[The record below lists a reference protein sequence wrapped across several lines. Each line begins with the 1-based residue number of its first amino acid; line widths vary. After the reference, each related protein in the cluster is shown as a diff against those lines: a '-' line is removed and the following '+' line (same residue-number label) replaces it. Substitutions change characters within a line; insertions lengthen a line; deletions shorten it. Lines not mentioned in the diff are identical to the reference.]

1 MRPPLFIYGT
11 LLDRRIRFRLLR
23 RWALHLGPK
32 ARLSNYACVY
42 VFGKAY
48 PSVKKNSGAST
59 DGRLIYNLP
68 TSIISILNDYE
79 SPEFL
84 EEKIKVNVSGR
95 MLSARCYIAKD
106 NVRLSKT
113 RWRHNSRLW
122 QRNVEKY
129 IRCYFSP
136 SLS

>member
-11 LLDRRIRFRLLR
+11 LLDRRIRFRLLG

-42 VFGKAY
+42 VFRKAY
-48 PSVKKNSGAST
+48 PSVKKNFGAST
-59 DGRLIYNLP
+59 NGRLIYNLP
-68 TSIISILNDYE
+68 ISIISILDDYE
-79 SPEFL
+79 SPEFS

-113 RWRHNSRLW
+113 RWRNKNGLW
-122 QRNVEKY
+122 RRNVENY
-129 IRCYFSP
+129 IRYHFSP

>member
-11 LLDRRIRFRLLR
+11 LLDRIIRFRLLG

-32 ARLSNYACVY
+32 ARLSNYTCVY

-48 PSVKKNSGAST
+48 PSVKKNFGAST
-59 DGRLIYNLP
+59 NGRLIYNLP
-68 TSIISILNDYE
+68 ISIISILDDYE
-79 SPEFL
+79 SPEFS

-113 RWRHNSRLW
+113 RWRNKNGLW
-122 QRNVEKY
+122 RRNVENY
-129 IRCYFSP
+129 IRYHFSP